1 MSSSEIPPFDHS
13 AGYKLTENPNPSWT
27 WGDRIEKTAEGRAWA
42 DGEKEGWKVVDGAEE
57 DARCVHCA
65 RNIITLELMDVPERC
80 MPL

>member
-13 AGYKLTENPNPSWT
+13 VGYKLTETPNPSWT
-27 WGDRIEKTAEGRAWA
+27 WGDRVETTAEGKAWA

-57 DARCVHCA
+57 DPRCVYFA
-65 RNIITLELMDVPERC
+65 FAIIIPSPMDISERC